1 MNFECILYEKDQ
13 GVATIKLNR
22 PEVLNAMNKQ
32 LWLDLQA
39 ALEDAR
45 KDEQVKALIITG
57 EGRAFSTGADLKES
71 KTRSVEEYRNYLV
84 ELQEGSRKIIRFEK
98 PTIAAINGY
107 ALGSGY
113 ELALACDIR
122 IAAEEAQIGSPEAM
136 VTSSVTGG
144 AFRLIQNLIGPG
156 KAKELLFTGQYID
169 GKEAERIGLVN
180 TSVPLKQLESAARE
194 MAEKIV
200 ANSAVSIKMIKK
212 GLQMAQSG
220 ISLDALM
227 DFEIEACL
235 TCVSTKERQ
244 GSLKE
249 VENRKKEKGKKGKK
263 VPVTL
268 LRYNSSRHYTLPSS
282 RSQTK
287 RQQNCKA
294 VTGTICHLLTRP
306 RRDRSARPFS
316 ARDVAF
322 RS

>member
-1 MNFECILYEKDQ
+1 MNFECIRYEKDQ

-32 LWLDLQA
+32 LWLDIQG
-39 ALEDAR
+39 ALDDASEDP
-45 KDEQVKALIITG
+45 QVKALIITG

-71 KTRSVEEYRNYLV
+71 KTRSLEDYRAYLV
-84 ELQEGSRKIIRFEK
+84 ELQEASRKIIRFEK

-180 TSVPLKQLESAARE
+180 KSVPLKQLESAARE

-200 ANSAVSIKMIKK
+200 ANSAISIKMIKK

-220 ISLDALM
+220 MSLDALM

-244 GSLKE
+244 ESLKE
-249 VENRKKEKGKKGKK
+249 FAERKKK
-263 VPVTL
+263 
-268 LRYNSSRHYTLPSS
+268 
-282 RSQTK
+282 
-287 RQQNCKA
+287 
-294 VTGTICHLLTRP
+294 
-306 RRDRSARPFS
+306 
-316 ARDVAF
+316 
-322 RS
+322 

>member
-1 MNFECILYEKDQ
+1 MNFECILYAKEQ

-32 LWLDLQA
+32 LWLDFKA
-39 ALEDAR
+39 ALADAAN
-45 KDEQVKALIITG
+45 DPQVKALIITG

-71 KTRSVEEYRNYLV
+71 KNRSIEEYRDYLV
-84 ELQEGSRKIIRFEK
+84 ELQETSRKIIRFEK

-122 IAAEEAQIGSPEAM
+122 IAAEDARIGSPEAK

-144 AFRLIQNLIGPG
+144 AFRLIQSLIGPG
-156 KAKELLFTGQYID
+156 KASELLFTASYID

-180 TSVPLKQLESAARE
+180 KSVPLGQLESATRE

-200 ANSAVSIKMIKK
+200 ANSAISLKMIKK

-220 ISLDALM
+220 VSLDALM

-244 GSLKE
+244 ESLKE
-249 VENRKKEKGKKGKK
+249 FAERKKK
-263 VPVTL
+263 
-268 LRYNSSRHYTLPSS
+268 
-282 RSQTK
+282 
-287 RQQNCKA
+287 
-294 VTGTICHLLTRP
+294 
-306 RRDRSARPFS
+306 
-316 ARDVAF
+316 
-322 RS
+322 